1 MKRLKILGGIVATAM
16 AVIVVRLFVIQVI
29 QHDEWVAKADETQ
42 VMLKTIEAKRG
53 EIYFSDGSGVAAAVL
68 NRTVYSVVV
77 DPEVSDL
84 DGVKNVL
91 DKYAS
96 DYVTVDI
103 LSLKNSG
110 IRYRVVAK
118 GIPKEKAEQLAGE
131 NVSGMWFKEGTERVY
146 PEGTLG
152 ATVLGFVNE
161 EGEGQYGVE
170 QALNTELSGEDG
182 ELKTVKDVNNVALSV
197 GKDNYRKEPVD
208 GKNIALTIDRGMQAG
223 VEEIVANVVSSGKA
237 QHAAAVV
244 MDPET
249 SEVLAMVSEPSY
261 DPANYENVTDAS
273 QFINYT
279 TEVAYE
285 PASICKSFIFSAAIN
300 EGKMT
305 ADSTYYNTGSTVV
318 DGWTISNAEQR
329 SSLVGNITMKTALY
343 WSLNTGSIQ
352 ALRFLGGDPSQ
363 ITQAGR
369 EKMYEYYHDRFR
381 LGEPTGIELIEAEG
395 LIQDPDEGD
404 GRDSVY
410 ANMTFGQNIYL
421 TMIQTATAW
430 SAVVNGGT
438 WRTPTIVRG
447 TVDTEGN
454 LTETR
459 NEEAIAEQ
467 VIEEST
473 SATMREM
480 FINNRNYKK
489 RAGIDPAGYDVGGK
503 SGTAQ
508 VVVNGAY
515 GDVTGETIGSY
526 IGFGT
531 TEGEMP
537 KYVIMVKMWGDGQH
551 IEGGDAQYLFDDL
564 SNFVLNYM
572 EIPPK
577 S

>member
-1 MKRLKILGGIVATAM
+1 MKRIRILKWVVGIAL
-16 AVIVVRLFVIQVI
+16 AVIVVRLFFIQVVE
-29 QHDEWVAKADETQ
+29 HEDWVAKADETQ
-42 VMLKTIEAKRG
+42 TMLKEIKAKRG
-53 EIYFSDGSGVAAAVL
+53 EIYFSDGSGISTAVL
-68 NRTVYSVVV
+68 NRTVYQIVV
-77 DPEVSDL
+77 DPQVSDL
-84 DGVKNVL
+84 EGIQAAL
-91 DKYAS
+91 EKYAK
-96 DYVTVDI
+96 DYITVDF
-103 LSLKNSG
+103 SGLKESG
-110 IRYRVVAK
+110 LRYKVVAK
-118 GIPKEKAEQLAGE
+118 GIPKAIADQLAEE

-152 ATVLGFVNE
+152 ATFLGFVNS
-161 EGEGQYGVE
+161 EGEGQYGIE
-170 QALNTELSGEDG
+170 QALNNKLAGENG

-197 GKDNYRKEPVD
+197 GSDSYKKEPVD
-208 GKNIALTIDRGMQAG
+208 GENIALTIDRNLQAG
-223 VEEIVANVVSSGKA
+223 VEEIVGEIVSSGKA

-244 MDPET
+244 MDPDT
-249 SEVLAMVSEPSY
+249 AEVKAMVSEPSY
-261 DPANYENVTDAS
+261 DPADYENTADAS
-273 QFINYT
+273 QFTNYT
-279 TEVAYE
+279 VEVAYE

-305 ADSTYYNTGSTVV
+305 ADSTYYNTGSTTV
-318 DGWTISNAEQR
+318 DGWEIDNAEQR
-329 SSLVGNITMKTALY
+329 ASLVGNITMKTALY

-352 ALRFLGGDPSQ
+352 ALRFLGDDPSQ
-363 ITQAGR
+363 ITQVGR
-369 EKMYEYYHDRFR
+369 ERMYDYYYNRFR
-381 LGEPTGIELIEAEG
+381 LGQYTGIELIEAEG
-395 LIQDPDEGD
+395 LVQDPNEGD

-421 TMIQTATAW
+421 TMLQTATAW

-438 WRTPTIVRG
+438 WRTPSIVRG
-447 TVDTEGN
+447 TVDEEGN
-454 LTETR
+454 LTEMK
-459 NEEAIAEQ
+459 NDDAISNQ
-467 VIEEST
+467 VISEET
-473 SATMREM
+473 SATMRDM

-489 RAGIDPAGYDVGGK
+489 NAGIDPAGYNVGGK

-526 IGFGT
+526 IGFVA

-564 SNFVLNYM
+564 SNYVIKQM